1 MDLRLLVFRASASD
15 GDGDGVRVTAR
26 TVTTVSS
33 STMLGALSVGT
44 VAMDVSAKTPVHA
57 YARSR
62 HPYASYI
69 KTPSYWA
76 ALHLTDKEAYLWE
89 EERRWVC
96 NKAESETRC
105 QWKLPI
111 AWSEI

>member
-1 MDLRLLVFRASASD
+1 MDLRLLVFWASASD

-44 VAMDVSAKTPVHA
+44 VAMDVSAKTPAHA
-57 YARSR
+57 HANNRY
-62 HPYASYI
+62 PYASYI
-69 KTPSYWA
+69 KTPSYWT

-89 EERRWVC
+89 EERSWVC
-96 NKAESETRC
+96 NKAESETR
-105 QWKLPI
+105 
-111 AWSEI
+111 